1 MRPGDNFGIGFLT
14 KVLLPS
20 YLHHSIRARM
30 FDKHVSPTWDC
41 GMCFYQNVASPCL
54 YDVICPHKLAQQEAG
69 MLDIPQ
75 VPICRERRPRSGVEG
90 SQTEQVGEKDA
101 GMRDMLQVPICPERR
116 PRNAV
121 EGTKIEQ
128 VGEDDVG
135 MLDIP
140 QIPTCSDLQ
149 HLDETSTSFKNGLG
163 MLDIPQVLIC
173 PERQPRKVVDGSKI
187 EQVGAKR
194 NWNARHPASPH
205 LPRTTT

>member
-1 MRPGDNFGIGFLT
+1 MGFHGACMISFARSCLTEMRPGDNFGIGFLT

-69 MLDIPQ
+69 MLDIP
-75 VPICRERRPRSGVEG
+75 
-90 SQTEQVGEKDA
+90 
-101 GMRDMLQVPICPERR
+101 QVPICPERR